1 MIEIYFKNIK
11 SEKLK
16 EIKEVRNGCWINIKN
31 AQAEDLKYVSQLT
44 GLEMNDLE
52 ESLDPYELPRI
63 ERNEDNVIV
72 FVRSPQQEEKEDIY
86 TSPLTLIANSK
97 YFFTISYSQN
107 AIIEAIIKKGVDFS
121 TTQRS
126 KFLIYVLLLI
136 SKSFTKKI
144 KNIKSKVFH
153 QKKSLENVE
162 SLDII
167 DLIKNEEILNQ
178 YISAL
183 VPMKNVFEAIASGG
197 YIHLFSDDADLLE
210 DMIIS
215 IKQSTD
221 ICTVDVKSIKSLRES
236 YQIIFTNRLNKTIR
250 LLTSFTVVLTVPM
263 IITSIYGMNISLP
276 LEDNP
281 LAFSYILIFTFLASL
296 FFLLLFYVKKW
307 L

>member
-16 EIKEVRNGCWINIKN
+16 KIKEPRNGCWINIKN
-31 AQAEDLKYVSQLT
+31 AQIDDLQYVSQLT

-52 ESLDPYELPRI
+52 DALDPYELPRI
-63 ERNEDNVIV
+63 ERERDSIIV
-72 FVRSPQQEEKEDIY
+72 FVRSPQEEKEDIH
-86 TSPLTLIANSK
+86 TSPLALIVTSK

-107 AIIEAIIKKGVDFS
+107 TIIDAVKKEMNFS

-126 KFLIYVLLLI
+126 KFLIYILLLI
-136 SKSFTKKI
+136 SKSFTREI
-144 KNIKSKVFH
+144 KNIRSKVFH

-162 SLDII
+162 SLDIV
-167 DLIKNEEILNQ
+167 DLIKIEEILNQ
-178 YISAL
+178 YISVL
-183 VPMKNVFEAIASGG
+183 IPMKNVFEAIANGA

-221 ICTVDVKSIKSLRES
+221 ICTVNVKSIKSLRES

-250 LLTSFTVVLTVPM
+250 LLTSFAVVLTVPM
-263 IITSIYGMNISLP
+263 IIASIYGMNISLP
-276 LEDNP
+276 FQDNP
-281 LAFSYILIFTFLASL
+281 LAFSYVLIFTFLASL
-296 FFLLLFYVKKW
+296 LFLLLFYIKKW

>member
-1 MIEIYFKNIK
+1 
-11 SEKLK
+11 
-16 EIKEVRNGCWINIKN
+16 
-31 AQAEDLKYVSQLT
+31 
-44 GLEMNDLE
+44 
-52 ESLDPYELPRI
+52 
-63 ERNEDNVIV
+63 
-72 FVRSPQQEEKEDIY
+72 
-86 TSPLTLIANSK
+86 
-97 YFFTISYSQN
+97 
-107 AIIEAIIKKGVDFS
+107 
-121 TTQRS
+121 
-126 KFLIYVLLLI
+126 
-136 SKSFTKKI
+136 
-144 KNIKSKVFH
+144 
-153 QKKSLENVE
+153 VE

-263 IITSIYGMNISLP
+263 IIASIYGMNISLP